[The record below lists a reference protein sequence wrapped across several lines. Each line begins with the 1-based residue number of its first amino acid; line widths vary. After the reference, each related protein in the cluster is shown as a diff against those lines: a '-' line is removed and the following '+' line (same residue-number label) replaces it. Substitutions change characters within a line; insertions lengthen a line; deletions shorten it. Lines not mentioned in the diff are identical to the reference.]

1 MANVVASG
9 AYATDVIATQRM
21 YFNQSWGIGYQLLL
35 CLSSQLI
42 GFAFAGMVRRFLV
55 WPSAMLY
62 PGVLVNCALF
72 NTLHKSYGKRE
83 KGHMSRERFFL
94 NAMLA
99 SFVWYWF
106 PGYIF
111 TALSIF
117 NWVCWIAPNNVVI
130 NQLFGYQTGLGM
142 GFLTFDWSMISYIG
156 SPLVVPVR
164 IVSLQI
170 TYSSRVLTVIF
181 FLNSGGHK
189 STRLR
194 RSCSSTGSSLP
205 FCTTRMCS
213 SPNSFRCRH
222 RSRSI
227 TQECRTT
234 RVQSSRTVLS
244 ARNSMK
250 RTRRSSSRSRLRSST
265 LLPLP
270 RQPRSSCILTVS
282 CLTLCLNIL
291 LLSLE

>member
-164 IVSLQI
+164 IVSLQMTI
-170 TYSSRVLTVIF
+170 LQCAHHEFS
-181 FLNSGGHK
+181 LNSGGHK

-205 FCTTRMCS
+205 SCTTRMCS
-213 SPNSFRCRH
+213 LPNSFQCRH
-222 RSRSI
+222 RSRLI

-234 RVQSSRTVLS
+234 RVQSFRTVLS
-244 ARNSMK
+244 AKSFMK

-265 LLPLP
+265 LSPLP
-270 RQPRSSCILTVS
+270 RQPRLSSILIVS
-282 CLTLCLNIL
+282 HLTLGLNVF
-291 LLSLE
+291 LLSFE